1 MRIGPVEDDHAD
13 QLEHR
18 RERERSAHRIKRV
31 QARAELTDSKILDA
45 AQVLFSE
52 QGFDNTQLEQIAA
65 RAGYTR
71 GAIYDRYEDKHELFL
86 DLLER
91 RIYSKLAA
99 VYDALR
105 QEPTVNGRL
114 TILKD
119 WIATRASDPSWVVLI
134 LEFKLYAIR
143 HPDWRNRID
152 KIDDV
157 LCKDHVRCWVEMLHG
172 NGTAQSDENVLHQR
186 LIVVGSTLCAM
197 ALENQFRPGILTSDQ
212 MTDIAERIFDTLI
225 TP

>member
-1 MRIGPVEDDHAD
+1 MRTGSGEDDHAGRHKHV
-13 QLEHR
+13 QETAR
-18 RERERSAHRIKRV
+18 NAQRSKRV
-31 QARAELTDSKILDA
+31 QARTQITDAKILDA
-45 AQVLFSE
+45 AQALFSE

-65 RAGYTR
+65 LAGFTR
-71 GAIYDRYEDKHELFL
+71 GAIYDRYGDKHELFL

-91 RIYSKLAA
+91 RVYSKLDA

-105 QEPTVNGRL
+105 QEPTVGRRL
-114 TILKD
+114 AILKD
-119 WIATRASDPSWVVLI
+119 WITTRASDSSWVALI

-143 HPDWRNRID
+143 HPEWRIKAR
-152 KIDDV
+152 KVDD
-157 LCKDHVRCWVEMLHG
+157 LLRKDHVRCWVEILHD
-172 NGTAQSDENVLHQR
+172 NGSSQFDENLLHQR

-212 MTDIAERIFDTLI
+212 MTYIAERIFDALI